1 MAATNLGILNID
13 LVVNI
18 VNFIEPINQAER
30 KAKSA
35 SETIGQSFK
44 TIGSTMKSV
53 SDFMN
58 NQIVAGLTS
67 TVTRVIDTG
76 SEIKKLAQLANTSTS
91 SFQYYAKGAET
102 VGISMDKFANQLKGM
117 QQNIG
122 NFQQTGGGPLA
133 DFFKNIAP
141 QVGVTISQ
149 FQKLSGPDALQLY
162 YDSLVKANVSQ
173 ESMQFYMEALIS
185 DSTALI
191 PLLENGGAGFKKW
204 GDAAQRAGAIMDD
217 AMIKKLSQAKENLQI
232 MDLQWQG
239 LQATMVNGIM
249 PVFIA
254 VTSHMDTITAA
265 AVGLG
270 AALSVKL
277 AVQGAMVAKEFTMGV
292 VEAIRYEIAL
302 ARMAGV
308 SLQTAGAMGVLR
320 GAMAFLGG
328 PAGIAMLA
336 LQAVVAG
343 GAYYLMTRKTEEATD
358 SFDEQKVSLKELINH
373 YNSLSVAKKQ
383 AFVYEAQNKLKDKN
397 EVYQDAKEAFYDSA
411 VGIAY
416 ESANSQQAVKV
427 IDDLVQRF
435 KNGKI
440 SASDFADGMATLGIY
455 TKEQIS
461 TAVLFADKV
470 DNAKKAVD
478 EQKIRVDALSGSTE
492 QNSKAQGELNVALEN
507 QARLLGIMPDK
518 WNAYSQKQRDALT
531 NILTSQQRQEY
542 IEAKIAEGWTKEKAE
557 YIANYRDQAGLGYT
571 SKIDNDQTR
580 ILDNDFQRK
589 NYTFNTN
596 DKGKINGA
604 RLFVSKNNLEE
615 IAKKEGL
622 PAGLLTGLIA
632 TESGGKNL
640 TSPTGAT
647 GPFQTTSI
655 FRREHAKILKAGGY
669 SDAAYTRAV
678 SEELLRGYKAF
689 GNWSDALMAYNGGVA
704 GTRALKA
711 GRISS
716 QVKTKS
722 GHKVIN
728 GQLYL
733 SPAKAREMQNYPKTA
748 LKYTA
753 GANNSSTVDDSMVN
767 PSQADQLKTAENLI
781 ASNKEK
787 AIKKANVAAIYATP
801 EEKFSKEHKDHIDQ
815 ITETH
820 GGTPEFQK
828 LIDQENALYAAQLA
842 KLESDKKEE
851 YNQYFAF
858 ETDRIK
864 QIEQNY
870 DRQKE
875 LINSN
880 ADYEYGKSQKA
891 LEIKE
896 ALDRKKS
903 LDIEAVKK
911 EEQQQVQAAIAAYLS
926 ETEIVLN
933 RYKLERDEIQKNSQL
948 TKETREKLLQAKD
961 MAIADVLT
969 KNSQKME
976 DHAIKSLDVVST
988 KRDPNKAAWDTLQN
1002 QYNVA
1007 NGSIDQDYRDQR
1019 AGIFLATDD
1028 ESERSAQLLA
1038 AHQEYLIA
1046 KSALD
1051 EEYAQREAD
1060 LTQQQFETKL
1070 QVYSQIAGMTGQV
1083 FDQMANMVAE
1093 SAGKSNA
1100 LYKTMFLASKAA
1112 SIAQAIVNTEEG
1124 ATKALAQGG
1133 AYGSFLAAFVRA
1145 TGYAS
1150 VGIMAA
1156 QTIQGFATGGQI
1168 RGLGNGLSDSI
1179 PIWASNEEFMIK
1191 QSSAKKIG
1199 LDNLNYMNQTGE
1211 LPQTESSQII
1221 VPQLA
1226 ELPPT
1231 ATAINA
1237 PVSVNVTVN
1246 SDGSS
1251 QVDSSGQYKL
1261 VGEVLGNTI
1270 RQVLLQELRQGRILY
1285 NAIRG

>member
-35 SETIGQSFK
+35 SENIGQSFK

-102 VGISMDKFANQLKGM
+102 VGISMDKFANQLNGM

-173 ESMQFYMEALIS
+173 ESMRFYMEALIS

-204 GDAAQRAGAIMDD
+204 GDAAQRAGNIMDD

-270 AALSVKL
+270 AA
-277 AVQGAMVAKEFTMGV
+277 MVAKEFAMWAIEGV
-292 VEAIRYEIAL
+292 RTVATFASVTIA
-302 ARMAGV
+302 
-308 SLQTAGAMGVLR
+308 SLQTATAMGVLR
-320 GAMAFLGG
+320 GAVAFLGG

-336 LQAVVAG
+336 FQAVVAG
-343 GAYYLMTRKTEEATD
+343 GAYYLMTQQTKDTTEALSDQGLTI
-358 SFDEQKVSLKELINH
+358 DELKEKYKKLNAEQLKIKSLDVADEINKQNKIVSDTFSQLDRRV
-373 YNSLSVAKKQ
+373 YNLLTGAGTEKQ
-383 AFVYEAQNKLKDKN
+383 AGAL
-397 EVYQDAKEAFYDSA
+397 
-411 VGIAY
+411 
-416 ESANSQQAVKV
+416 QQY
-427 IDDLVQRF
+427 IDDLKAGGDRAAQALNVLSSTNIFNDDQLRSIADFGLKIKGATDEIQRQKDIQSIVENVTDETTKAQ
-435 KNGKI
+435 KNQ
-440 SASDFADGMATLGIY
+440 
-455 TKEQIS
+455 TKGLTE
-461 TAVLFADKV
+461 AE
-470 DNAKKAVD
+470 KAWND
-478 EQKIRVDALSGSTE
+478 LTKAQRDYITQSKQDALREKYIKDLVGRGFSTDKATAFAEAQGST
-492 QNSKAQGELNVALEN
+492 NGN
-507 QARLLGIMPDK
+507 
-518 WNAYSQKQRDALT
+518 NAYKVPLT
-531 NILTSQQRQEY
+531 DSVR
-542 IEAKIAEGWTKEKAE
+542 KATE
-557 YIANYRDQAGLGYT
+557 D
-571 SKIDNDQTR
+571 SFK
-580 ILDNDFQRK
+580 RK
-589 NYTFNTN
+589 NYTPSPLEKKAIAYVQSLASANNFS
-596 DKGKINGA
+596 KIESLRGLPSGTLAALILNESSGNPNARSKTGA
-604 RLFVSKNNLEE
+604 RGLLQTTKIFRDEYQLTDKSTLEE
-615 IAKKEGL
+615 IVTAAAEDLKKNRERFGGSL
-622 PAGLLTGLIA
+622 EKALIA
-632 TESGGKNL
+632 YNAG
-640 TSPTGAT
+640 PTGTANYLA
-647 GPFQTTSI
+647 GNIGHKKGQMSP
-655 FRREHAKILKAGGY
+655 EKAK
-669 SDAAYTRAV
+669 
-678 SEELLRGYKAF
+678 E
-689 GNWSDALMAYNGGVA
+689 VA
-704 GTRALKA
+704 GYVPRYQKWFAA
-711 GRISS
+711 
-716 QVKTKS
+716 V
-722 GHKVIN
+722 N
-728 GQLYL
+728 G
-733 SPAKAREMQNYPKTA
+733 K
-748 LKYTA
+748 
-753 GANNSSTVDDSMVN
+753 STVDNSILM
-767 PSQADQLKTAENLI
+767 PTETDQLEAINKAAEAQKAIDDMQKEVN
-781 ASNKEK
+781 SNYLTVPQKLAQDHKDRTEK
-787 AIKKANVAAIYATP
+787 AIIA
-801 EEKFSKEHKDHIDQ
+801 F
-815 ITETH
+815 
-820 GGTPEFQK
+820 GGTDK
-828 LIDQENALYAAQLA
+828 LKEVLAQEDALYKAQLA
-842 KLESDKKEE
+842 KFTSDTKDQ

-875 LINSN
+875 LIDTD
-880 ADYEYGKSQKA
+880 ATYQYGKSKEA
-891 LEIKE
+891 LEIKAGFE
-896 ALDRKKS
+896 RKKQVE
-903 LDIEAVKK
+903 IAAVKR
-911 EEQQQVQAAIAAYLS
+911 EEDAQIQSAFEGYLNQTEVVVKRYQREREEILQTYSLS
-926 ETEIVLN
+926 ERVREEIAKSKD
-933 RYKLERDEIQKNSQL
+933 YAIF
-948 TKETREKLLQAKD
+948 ETL
-961 MAIADVLT
+961 
-969 KNSQKME
+969 
-976 DHAIKSLDVVST
+976 
-988 KRDPNKAAWDTLQN
+988 NKASDSVFQVGQNSAQSLFSRLDPEGFSKWNLQN
-1002 QYNVA
+1002 QY
-1007 NGSIDQDYRDQR
+1007 STDYGALNESHNNDV
-1019 AGIFLATDD
+1019 AGIGAIED
-1028 ESERSAQLLA
+1028 EDLRNSMLLN
-1038 AHQEYLIA
+1038 AHEQYLQSKA
-1046 KSALD
+1046 ALD
-1051 EEYAQREAD
+1051 ADYAQKELD
-1060 LTQQQFETKL
+1060 LNQQNFETKM

-1133 AYGSFLAAFVRA
+1133 AYGSILATFVRA

-1231 ATAINA
+1231 GSAINA

>member
-102 VGISMDKFANQLKGM
+102 VGISMDKFANQMKGM

-239 LQATMVNGIM
+239 IQATMVNGIM

-277 AVQGAMVAKEFTMGV
+277 AVQGAMVAKEFAVGV
-292 VEAIRYEIAL
+292 VESIRYEIAL

-336 LQAVVAG
+336 FQAVVAG
-343 GAYYLMTRKTEEATD
+343 GAYYLMTQQTKDTTEALSDQGLTIDELKEKYKKLNAEQLKIKSLDVADEINKQNKIISDTFSQLDRRVYNLLTGAGTEKQAGALQQYIDDLKAGGGRAAQALNVLSSTNVFNDDQLRSIADFGLKIKGATDEIQRQKDIQSLVEEATD
-358 SFDEQKVSLKELINH
+358 V
-373 YNSLSVAKKQ
+373 
-383 AFVYEAQNKLKDKN
+383 
-397 EVYQDAKEAFYDSA
+397 
-411 VGIAY
+411 
-416 ESANSQQAVKV
+416 
-427 IDDLVQRF
+427 
-435 KNGKI
+435 
-440 SASDFADGMATLGIY
+440 T
-455 TKEQIS
+455 T
-461 TAVLFADKV
+461 
-470 DNAKKAVD
+470 
-478 EQKIRVDALSGSTE
+478 
-492 QNSKAQGELNVALEN
+492 KAQEN
-507 QARLLGIMPDK
+507 QAKAVNNTAKEWQALT
-518 WNAYSQKQRDALT
+518 QRQREALTAMKNDALRD
-531 NILTSQQRQEY
+531 QY
-542 IEAKIAEGWTKEKAE
+542 IKNTIKNGWTPDQAE
-557 YIANYRDQAGLGYT
+557 AFAKYRDSAGIGFS
-571 SKIDNDQTR
+571 SKDTLTPLEQKSVIESFN
-580 ILDNDFQRK
+580 RK
-589 NYTFNTN
+589 NYTT
-596 DKGKINGA
+596 
-604 RLFVSKNNLEE
+604 SPLEKQA
-615 IAKKEGL
+615 IAKVLSIASANNFSKIESLHGL
-622 PAGLLTGLIA
+622 PAGALSALILN
-632 TESGGKNL
+632 ESSGDPNARSK
-640 TSPTGAT
+640 TGAR
-647 GPFQTTSI
+647 GLLQTTSK
-655 FRREHAKILKAGGY
+655 FREEYQLTAKSTLFEVATAAAEDLAKNTAKFGSFKKALIAYNAGPTGTENYLAGNIGHKKEQMSPEKAKEVDGYVPRYQKWFAAVNGKSTVDNSILMPTEADQLEAINKAAEAQKAIDDMQKEVNSNYLTVPQKLAQEHKDRTEK
-669 SDAAYTRAV
+669 
-678 SEELLRGYKAF
+678 
-689 GNWSDALMAYNGGVA
+689 ALMA
-704 GTRALKA
+704 
-711 GRISS
+711 
-716 QVKTKS
+716 
-722 GHKVIN
+722 
-728 GQLYL
+728 
-733 SPAKAREMQNYPKTA
+733 
-748 LKYTA
+748 
-753 GANNSSTVDDSMVN
+753 
-767 PSQADQLKTAENLI
+767 
-781 ASNKEK
+781 
-787 AIKKANVAAIYATP
+787 
-801 EEKFSKEHKDHIDQ
+801 F
-815 ITETH
+815 
-820 GGTPEFQK
+820 GGTDK
-828 LIDQENALYAAQLA
+828 LKEVLAQEDALYKAQLA
-842 KLESDKKEE
+842 KFTSDTKDQ

-875 LINSN
+875 LIDTD
-880 ADYEYGKSQKA
+880 ATYQYGKSKEA
-891 LEIKE
+891 LEIKAGFE
-896 ALDRKKS
+896 RKKQVE
-903 LDIEAVKK
+903 IAAVKR
-911 EEQQQVQAAIAAYLS
+911 EEDAQIQSAFEGYLNQTEVVVKRYQREREEILQTYSLS
-926 ETEIVLN
+926 ERVREEIAKSKD
-933 RYKLERDEIQKNSQL
+933 YAIF
-948 TKETREKLLQAKD
+948 ETL
-961 MAIADVLT
+961 
-969 KNSQKME
+969 
-976 DHAIKSLDVVST
+976 
-988 KRDPNKAAWDTLQN
+988 NKASDSVFQVGQNSAQSLFSRLDPEGFSKWNLQN
-1002 QYNVA
+1002 QY
-1007 NGSIDQDYRDQR
+1007 STDYGALNESHNNDV
-1019 AGIFLATDD
+1019 AGIGAIEDD
-1028 ESERSAQLLA
+1028 DLRNSMLLN
-1038 AHQEYLIA
+1038 AHEQYLQSKA
-1046 KSALD
+1046 ALD
-1051 EEYAQREAD
+1051 ADYAQKELD
-1060 LTQQQFETKL
+1060 LDQQNFETKM

-1083 FDQMANMVAE
+1083 FSDMTSLLEQSV
-1093 SAGKSNA
+1093 GKSNA

-1133 AYGSFLAAFVRA
+1133 AYGSLLAAFVRA

-1231 ATAINA
+1231 GSAINA

>member
-1 MAATNLGILNID
+1 MAATNLGSLSID

-18 VNFIEPINQAER
+18 GNFVEPINQAER

-173 ESMQFYMEALIS
+173 ESMRFYMEALIS

-204 GDAAQRAGAIMDD
+204 GDTAQKAGIIMDD

-277 AVQGAMVAKEFTMGV
+277 AVQAAMVTKEFAVGAIEGV
-292 VEAIRYEIAL
+292 RTVATFANVT
-302 ARMAGV
+302 AA
-308 SLQTAGAMGVLR
+308 SLQTATAMGVLR
-320 GAMAFLGG
+320 GAVAFLGG

-336 LQAVVAG
+336 FQAVVAG
-343 GAYYLMTRKTEEATD
+343 GAYYLMTQKTKDTTEALSDQGLTIDELKEKYKKLNAEQLKIKSLDVADEINKQNKIISDTFSQLDRRVYNLLTGAGTEKQAGALQQYIDDLKAGGGRAAQALNVLSSTDVFNDDQLRSIADFGLKIKGATDEIQRQKDIQSLVEEATD
-358 SFDEQKVSLKELINH
+358 V
-373 YNSLSVAKKQ
+373 
-383 AFVYEAQNKLKDKN
+383 
-397 EVYQDAKEAFYDSA
+397 
-411 VGIAY
+411 
-416 ESANSQQAVKV
+416 
-427 IDDLVQRF
+427 
-435 KNGKI
+435 
-440 SASDFADGMATLGIY
+440 T
-455 TKEQIS
+455 T
-461 TAVLFADKV
+461 
-470 DNAKKAVD
+470 
-478 EQKIRVDALSGSTE
+478 
-492 QNSKAQGELNVALEN
+492 KAQEN
-507 QARLLGIMPDK
+507 QAKAVNNTAKEWQALT
-518 WNAYSQKQRDALT
+518 QRQREALTAMKNDALRDQYIKNT
-531 NILTSQQRQEY
+531 IKNGWTPDQAEAFAKYRDSAGIGFSSKDILTPLERKSV
-542 IEAKIAEGWTKEKAE
+542 IESF
-557 YIANYRDQAGLGYT
+557 N
-571 SKIDNDQTR
+571 
-580 ILDNDFQRK
+580 RK
-589 NYTFNTN
+589 NYITSPLEKQAVAKVLRIASANNFS
-596 DKGKINGA
+596 KIESLHGLPVGALSALILNESSGDPNARSKTGA
-604 RLFVSKNNLEE
+604 R
-615 IAKKEGL
+615 
-622 PAGLLTGLIA
+622 GLL
-632 TESGGKNL
+632 
-640 TSPTGAT
+640 
-647 GPFQTTSI
+647 QTTSK
-655 FRREHAKILKAGGY
+655 FREEYQLTAKSTLFEVATAAAEDLAKNTAKFGSFKKA
-669 SDAAYTRAV
+669 
-678 SEELLRGYKAF
+678 LI
-689 GNWSDALMAYNGGVA
+689 AYNA
-704 GTRALKA
+704 GPTGTENYLA
-711 GRISS
+711 GNI
-716 QVKTKS
+716 
-722 GHKVIN
+722 GHKKGQMSPEKAKEIDGYVPRYQKWFAAVN
-728 GQLYL
+728 G
-733 SPAKAREMQNYPKTA
+733 K
-748 LKYTA
+748 
-753 GANNSSTVDDSMVN
+753 STVDNSILM
-767 PSQADQLKTAENLI
+767 PTEADQLEAINKAAEAQKAIDNMQKEVN
-781 ASNKEK
+781 SNYLTVPQKLAQDHKDRTEK
-787 AIKKANVAAIYATP
+787 AIIA
-801 EEKFSKEHKDHIDQ
+801 F
-815 ITETH
+815 
-820 GGTPEFQK
+820 GGTDK
-828 LIDQENALYAAQLA
+828 LKEVLAQEDALYKAQLA
-842 KLESDKKEE
+842 KFTSDTKDQ

-880 ADYEYGKSQKA
+880 AEYEYGKSKDA
-891 LEIKE
+891 LKIKE
-896 ALDRKKS
+896 ALDRKKG
-903 LDIEAVKK
+903 LEIEAVKR

-933 RYKLERDEIQKNSQL
+933 RYKLEREEIQKNSQL
-948 TKETREKLLQAKD
+948 TEETREKLLQAKD

-969 KNSQKME
+969 KNNQKME

-1226 ELPPT
+1226 ELPST
-1231 ATAINA
+1231 GSAINA